1 MKQLQIKCI
10 ATFSLLSCLLPR
22 LASAE
27 IDLTQIPLFL
37 TNTGTPN
44 ILMMLGNANS
54 MDGNAAGAGVG
65 SASPDSKSEI
75 ARNAMKTIIN
85 HNINKINMG
94 LLAFQQNPAD
104 LWYLST
110 SASDVSYLPSDYDPD
125 FEGPRNSQ
133 TKKFRMANPS
143 NPGSYVYYNVASG
156 LYSQSYS
163 QSYFC
168 HSSTACTSPS
178 HDFRGTSQSGCTA
191 FEDEVNGPWDTYQ
204 CYQDKVGAATNGL
217 NGHKNFIGNFY
228 FVPSTN
234 SLAQGIT
241 DFGKHV
247 AGFYVSRSWS
257 DITAPGMGFLHVP
270 LAFLDTAHAENLNY
284 KLATSD
290 PNIHTYAPTDPTRP
304 LQNHG
309 LQPLEGTILTANNY
323 YNNNGLPA
331 DERSVPIGPIPE
343 SCNKNYLV
351 MLTDGLPSVDKNGNP
366 SADVTKNLNDVVK
379 QAEDLLNSPAKVKSY
394 IVGFAMPYGV
404 NPEQLNIIA
413 EAGGT
418 NTAYYADDPES
429 LDAAFA
435 AIFQNIAAQ
444 VEGASASVTADSSS
458 LQTSSSIFQAKFD
471 GNGWTGDLVK
481 LSLTNSGAVGNAIWK
496 AAEKLDAKLPDSR
509 AILTYKPSNNKGIPF
524 RWPVS
529 ENSPSET
536 ELDTQQI
543 SALNKNST
551 DLVDHYGQA
560 RLEFLRGDSTNEGPN
575 GLKFRAR
582 KSKLGDIVNSAPTF
596 VGPPSKNI
604 ADPSYIAF
612 KTAKA
617 NRKPVVYVGANDGM
631 LHGFNANTGQELFGY
646 VPAALYEHLPKL
658 TARNYTHRY
667 FVDSSPNVQDVYWGT
682 SWKSI
687 LVSGMGHGA
696 KGIFALNVT
705 NPNTFKETKANNVVR
720 FEFPKA
726 NTNSTQSAEVGYISG
741 RIPIV
746 KLNTGQYAA
755 IFGNGYNA
763 CGSGKA
769 SLFIV
774 NIQNGNV
781 IKRIS
786 TGVGNPSSPNGLA
799 NPVAVDIDGNE
810 TVDYVYAGDLQGNL
824 WKFNLS
830 GASKGS
836 WKRQYKLFAA
846 GEPITQTPTVSKH
859 PEGDY
864 MVYFG
869 TGKYME
875 NSDINN
881 VSPNKFY
888 GIWDHFNSTV
898 KHSNLIT
905 QTVTSTTN
913 INGKSYRLVS
923 QNTVDYTSNNPDKG
937 WYLSLPLQGER
948 SVSDAVLTGGKVI
961 FNTLTPSFGT
971 CSTGGNS
978 WLMELD
984 YLTGGMLGFQA
995 LDTNG
1000 DNLVDSTDTIV
1011 GGLGSSTINFTPA
1024 IVRAQPTSD
1033 GQGSN
1038 TSSVKEEYKYMNQS
1052 DGSVTKVTEGASGA
1066 KSRRSSWR
1074 QIILD

>member
-1 MKQLQIKCI
+1 MTQFHTKWITI
-10 ATFSLLSCLLPR
+10 VSLLCSLLPR
-22 LASAE
+22 CVSAE

-65 SASPDSKSEI
+65 SASPESKSEI

-85 HNINKINMG
+85 NNLNKVNMG
-94 LLAFQQNPAD
+94 LLAFQQNPAA

-125 FEGPRNSQ
+125 FDGPRNSQ
-133 TKKFRMANPS
+133 TKKFRMVNPT
-143 NPGSYVYYNVASG
+143 NPGQYIYYNVASG
-156 LYSQSYS
+156 LYSPNYS
-163 QSYFC
+163 QTSFC
-168 HSSTACTSPS
+168 YSSTACTSPS
-178 HDFRGTSQSGCTA
+178 NDFRGTSQSGCTA
-191 FEDEVNGPWDTYQ
+191 VEDEVNGPWDTYS

-217 NGHKNFIGNFY
+217 SGHKNFIGNFY
-228 FVPSTN
+228 FAPSTN

-247 AGFYVSRSWS
+247 AGVYISRAWS

-270 LAFLDTAHAENLNY
+270 LGFLDTAQAEKLNY

-290 PNIHTYAPTDPTRP
+290 PNIHPYAPTDPTRP

-331 DERSVPIGPIPE
+331 DERSGPIDPIPE
-343 SCNKNYLV
+343 SCDKNYLV
-351 MLTDGLPSVDKNGNP
+351 MLTDGLPSVNKDGSP
-366 SADVTKNLNDVVK
+366 SADVSKNLNDVVL
-379 QAEDLLNSPAKVKSY
+379 QATDLLNSPAKVKSY
-394 IVGFAMPYGV
+394 IIGFAMPYGA

-418 NTAYYADDPES
+418 NSAYYADDPDS
-429 LDAAFA
+429 LDEAFK
-435 AIFQNIAAQ
+435 AIFENIAAQ
-444 VEGASASVTADSSS
+444 VEGASASVASDSSA

-471 GNGWTGDLVK
+471 GNGWTGDLIK
-481 LSLTNSGAVGNAIWK
+481 LALNSNGSIGSALWK
-496 AAEKLDAKLPDSR
+496 AGTLLDAKLPDSR
-509 AILTYKPSNNKGIPF
+509 AILTYKPSNNTGIPF
-524 RWPVS
+524 RWPLS
-529 ENSPSET
+529 ENAPTAT

-551 DLVDHYGQA
+551 DLIDGLGQE
-560 RLEFLRGDSTNEGPN
+560 RLAFLRGDSSNEAPN
-575 GLKFRAR
+575 GLKFRTR
-582 KSKLGDIVNSAPTF
+582 VSKLGDIVNSAPAF

-604 ADPSYIAF
+604 ADPTYIAY
-612 KTAKA
+612 KTARA
-617 NRKPVVYVGANDGM
+617 NRKPMVYVGANDGM
-631 LHGFNANTGQELFGY
+631 LHGFNANTGEEVFGY
-646 VPAALYEHLPKL
+646 VPAAVYEHLPKL
-658 TARNYTHRY
+658 SARNYTHRY
-667 FVDSSPNVQDVYWGT
+667 FVDTSPNVQDVYWGS

-705 NPNTFKETKANNVVR
+705 NPNNFKEIKANNVVR

-726 NTNSTQSAEVGYISG
+726 NTNATHGSEVGYISG
-741 RIPIV
+741 RIPLV

-763 CGSGKA
+763 GGSGKA

-774 NIQNGNV
+774 NIQNGNI

-786 TGVGNPSSPNGLA
+786 TGVGTPESPNGLA
-799 NPVAVDIDGNE
+799 NPVAVDIDGNA
-810 TVDYVYAGDLQGNL
+810 TADYVYAGDLRGNL

-836 WKRQYKLFAA
+836 WKKQYKLFAA
-846 GEPITQTPTVSKH
+846 GKPITQTPNVSKH

-875 NSDINN
+875 SNDIGDT
-881 VSPNKFY
+881 SANKFY
-888 GIWDHFNSTV
+888 GIWDHFDSRV
-898 KHSNLIT
+898 KQSDLIA
-905 QTVTSTTN
+905 QTVTSTTS
-913 INGKSYRLVS
+913 INGQSYRLVS
-923 QNTVDYTSNNPDKG
+923 QNNVNYTSNTPDKG

-971 CSTGGNS
+971 CSTGGTS

-984 YLTGGMLGFQA
+984 YLSGGMLNFQA

-1000 DNLVDSTDTIV
+1000 DNIIDSTDTVV
-1011 GGLGSSTINFTPA
+1011 GGLGSSTINFTPV
-1024 IVRAQPTSD
+1024 IVRAQPTTD
-1033 GQGSN
+1033 GPGSN
-1038 TSSVKEEYKYMNQS
+1038 TTSNKQEYKYMNQS
-1052 DGSVTKVTEGASGA
+1052 DGSVTKVTESASGE

-1074 QIILD
+1074 QITLD